1 MQMTAT
7 VLAAVEEGG
16 LSFILF
22 AVMVIVIFIVHKLT
36 IPR

>member
-1 MQMTAT
+1 MTAT